1 MARLKVAWR
10 HFAEGVAALAFAILF
25 FAFIVQVIS
34 RYVFDAPVGWTLELT
49 AIAYV
54 WVVFWSAG
62 VLVPEK
68 RQIAFDVLYHWFPPR
83 PRRWL
88 AIFLTACQRRTRGG
102 NQW

>member
-1 MARLKVAWR
+1 MSRLKVAWR
-10 HFAEGVAALAFAILF
+10 HVAEGVAALAFAVLF
-25 FAFIVQVIS
+25 FAFIVQVVS
-34 RYVFDAPVGWTLELT
+34 RYVFDAPVSWTLELC

-62 VLVPEK
+62 VLVPER

-83 PRRWL
+83 VRRWQ
-88 AIFLTACQRRTRGG
+88 AVRKIASQRRGLGG